1 MSSIIAKLFVFVN
14 ETLALVV
21 LGIGALIIIIAG
33 ATGGL
38 VGFSIALGIFII
50 FLFGFGFGCM
60 MIENHKLLK
69 QIVINTRGNTQL
81 IEGLEIDEQQ

>member
-1 MSSIIAKLFVFVN
+1 MNSIIVKLFVFVN

-21 LGIGALIIIIAG
+21 LGIGALIILIAG
-33 ATGGL
+33 ATGGFI
-38 VGFSIALGIFII
+38 GFSIALAIFLV

-69 QIVINTRGNTQL
+69 QIVINTRGDRQL
-81 IEGLEIDEQQ
+81 IEGLEIDDHQ

>member
-1 MSSIIAKLFVFVN
+1 MNSLIVKLFVFVN

-21 LGIGALIIIIAG
+21 LGIGALITLIAG
-33 ATGGL
+33 VTGGFL
-38 VGFSIALGIFII
+38 GFAIALAI
-50 FLFGFGFGCM
+50 FLFLLLCFGFGCM
-60 MIENHKLLK
+60 IIENHKLLK